1 MPLSK
6 SKIEELNKEIS
17 SQEQLYIKGVITEE
31 QYEAERVILIRD
43 YYMKYYEDE
52 AHCMLEYERDSMP
65 EGLLGIALKLL
76 RKLF

>member
-1 MPLSK
+1 M
-6 SKIEELNKEIS
+6 
-17 SQEQLYIKGVITEE
+17 GVITEE
-31 QYEAERVILIRD
+31 QYEAERAILIRD

-65 EGLLGIALKLL
+65 EGLLGIALKIL

>member
-31 QYEAERVILIRD
+31 QYEAERAILIRD